1 MFASD
6 AGHTLVHGF
15 PVDQVE
21 DMRIP
26 VFGCHD
32 AIAKIEGVFCV
43 GMAHGDAC
51 TVVLLLDGE
60 MRASG
65 WENGLCGDSWAV

>member
-1 MFASD
+1 MFTSD
-6 AGHTLVHGF
+6 AGHTPVHGF

-21 DMRIP
+21 DRRIP
-26 VFGCHD
+26 VCCHD

-65 WENGLCGDSWAV
+65 WENGLSGDSLAL